1 MSVKQIP
8 VLIVGGGLVGLS
20 AALCLANQ
28 KIPYLLI
35 ERHSGTSIHPRANGM
50 NIRTMEIFR
59 ELGIEKAIRDAG
71 RALERSKGAIQV
83 EVLAGTDLSR
93 LKRIAPNG
101 HELEE
106 ITGKIAKDL
115 SPVTGCACPQ
125 DQSEPVLLKRVKQ
138 LGGDIRFNTELIFF
152 EQTKSGVQA
161 VIRDRRAQQE
171 EIIYAEYMIAADG
184 AKSQVRQALGIEF
197 IEGGSFGHHINIYFQ
212 ADLSKL
218 VEGNEFIVCGITNP
232 ESPGGLLSVNNK
244 DRWCFHVAYYPDKGE
259 SLDDFPK
266 ERCVNLIQK
275 AIGLPNLDVTI
286 LSILPWEAA
295 SRIANRYQVRRV
307 FLAGDSAHVMPPKGG
322 YGANTGIQDVHNL
335 AWKLAAVLH
344 NEAHSDLLTSYELER
359 KPVAQFAANQS
370 ILNLTDGKGR
380 VHSLIPTIGYLYQSN
395 AIITKE
401 EIGIRFDELR
411 LDGIPGKRAPHVWCI
426 YKGKRISTIDLFGK
440 NFVLFTGDKGEN
452 WIKAASQVSSS
463 LNIPVRAYQVGSFGD
478 LIDTNNMWEKAYGVP
493 PEGAVLV
500 RPDGYVAWRLKEE
513 IEKKEET
520 LNLVFRHILFHG
532 S

>member
-1 MSVKQIP
+1 M
-8 VLIVGGGLVGLS
+8 
-20 AALCLANQ
+20 
-28 KIPYLLI
+28 
-35 ERHSGTSIHPRANGM
+35 
-50 NIRTMEIFR
+50 
-59 ELGIEKAIRDAG
+59 
-71 RALERSKGAIQV
+71 
-83 EVLAGTDLSR
+83 
-93 LKRIAPNG
+93 
-101 HELEE
+101 
-106 ITGKIAKDL
+106 
-115 SPVTGCACPQ
+115 
-125 DQSEPVLLKRVKQ
+125 
-138 LGGDIRFNTELIFF
+138 
-152 EQTKSGVQA
+152 
-161 VIRDRRAQQE
+161 IRDRRAQQE

-411 LDGIPGKRAPHVWCI
+411 LDGIPGKRAPHFCVFIKENVSQRLI
-426 YKGKRISTIDLFGK
+426 YSEKTLCCLQGTKEK
-440 NFVLFTGDKGEN
+440 TG
-452 WIKAASQVSSS
+452 
-463 LNIPVRAYQVGSFGD
+463 
-478 LIDTNNMWEKAYGVP
+478 
-493 PEGAVLV
+493 
-500 RPDGYVAWRLKEE
+500 
-513 IEKKEET
+513 
-520 LNLVFRHILFHG
+520 
-532 S
+532 